1 GCISS
6 NDKKVEVQ
14 TNNLSVSFPVSDS
27 IICEGTVRT
36 LDATNPN
43 ASYLWNTGATTAQ
56 IKTDTGGVFK
66 VTVQQ
71 DACTL
76 SDSIR
81 LYSLNKPKIDLGN
94 DTTVCEGE
102 SFILHAS
109 SPDVEEYQWENGSGD
124 SVLAVTQPGTHT
136 VVLQNYCGKA
146 ADTILVEMEACSDQL
161 IFPT

>member
-36 LDATNPN
+36 LDATNPD
-43 ASYLWNTGATTAQ
+43 ASYRWNTVATTAQ

-76 SDSIR
+76 RDSIR
-81 LYSLNKPKIDLGN
+81 LYSSNKPKLNQGN
-94 DTTVCEGE
+94 DTTVCDVEPL
-102 SFILHAS
+102 ILH
-109 SPDVEEYQWENGSGD
+109 
-124 SVLAVTQPGTHT
+124 
-136 VVLQNYCGKA
+136 
-146 ADTILVEMEACSDQL
+146 
-161 IFPT
+161 